1 MLSFIFIIITAKRHV
16 YHDLKRDVFRN
27 ILQGLVL
34 AKNYQ
39 SNNKR
44 HVVNCVQQV
53 FHQCFDHADN
63 LQALEMCIKCDTVG
77 FIVLIYAY
85 TYSAWQHILWLL
97 PVHLFR
103 VKSNKG
109 HLTSH
114 QNNKTD
120 SFKHSNTQTNAK
132 DPTRA
137 FGNTITL
144 RAGSALSTLPVA
156 LTFSLRFTH

>member
-1 MLSFIFIIITAKRHV
+1 M

-85 TYSAWQHILWLL
+85 TYT
-97 PVHLFR
+97 VHGSIYFDCFLCICLE
-103 VKSNKG
+103 SNQIKG
-109 HLTSH
+109 
-114 QNNKTD
+114 
-120 SFKHSNTQTNAK
+120 
-132 DPTRA
+132 
-137 FGNTITL
+137 I
-144 RAGSALSTLPVA
+144 
-156 LTFSLRFTH
+156 